1 MCEEVYT
8 LTKTWDGE
16 STTIQFLVKD
26 NEELLYVG
34 DDGEPTEILQ
44 QSGWSFQD
52 EFYQKMYSEFIE
64 EVKQLDLLEWSDG
77 MTVGETSPISDSIT
91 ITREG

>member
-1 MCEEVYT
+1 MCEELFT
-8 LTKTWDGE
+8 LTKTLEGE
-16 STTIQFLVKD
+16 STSIQFIVKD
-26 NEELLYVG
+26 NEDLLFVG

-52 EFYQKMYSEFIE
+52 EFYQRMYSEFIE

-77 MTVGETSPISDSIT
+77 MGVGETSPISDSIT
-91 ITREG
+91 ITRES

>member
-8 LTKTWDGE
+8 LTKTCDGE

-44 QSGWSFQD
+44 QSGWSF
-52 EFYQKMYSEFIE
+52 
-64 EVKQLDLLEWSDG
+64 
-77 MTVGETSPISDSIT
+77 
-91 ITREG
+91 

>member
-8 LTKTWDGE
+8 LTKTCDGE

-34 DDGEPTEILQ
+34 DDGEPTGILQ

-52 EFYQKMYSEFIE
+52 EFYQKMYSEFID
-64 EVKQLDLLEWSDG
+64 EVKQLDLLEWSNG
-77 MTVGETSPISDSIT
+77 MGVGETSPISDSIT
-91 ITREG
+91 ITRES